1 MIPGG
6 RTTTAAAPR
15 RVAGRPDAT
24 GVLTSSV
31 SRCAAPGAV
40 CWSTRYAG
48 CEIADSC
55 TLIPEDR
62 PERPVETVK
71 AFVPLR

>member
-1 MIPGG
+1 M
-6 RTTTAAAPR
+6 
-15 RVAGRPDAT
+15 
-24 GVLTSSV
+24 LTSSV

-40 CWSTRYAG
+40 RWSTRSAG
-48 CEIADSC
+48 CEIAGSC